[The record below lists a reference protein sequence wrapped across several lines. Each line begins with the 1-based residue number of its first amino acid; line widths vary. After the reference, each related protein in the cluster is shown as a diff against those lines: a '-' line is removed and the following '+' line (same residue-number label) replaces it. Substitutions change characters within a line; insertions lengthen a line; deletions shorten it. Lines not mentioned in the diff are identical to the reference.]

1 MRTKK
6 CVPKLIQVAPT
17 HQSILGKAG
26 VVKKAALFKQAS
38 CLKIFNIERNRNLF
52 GWPELM
58 AFLRVLAGR
67 IPMKKM

>member
-1 MRTKK
+1 M
-6 CVPKLIQVAPT
+6 
-17 HQSILGKAG
+17 
-26 VVKKAALFKQAS
+26 FKDFQPN
-38 CLKIFNIERNRNLF
+38 KHHIEGNRNLF